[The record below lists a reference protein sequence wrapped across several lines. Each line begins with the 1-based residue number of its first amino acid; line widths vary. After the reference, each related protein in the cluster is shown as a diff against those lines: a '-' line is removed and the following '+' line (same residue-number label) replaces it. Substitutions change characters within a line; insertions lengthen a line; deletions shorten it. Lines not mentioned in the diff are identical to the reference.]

1 MITVRDFRYTDYKLV
16 QELIPEFKKRRLNYD
31 IDYINI
37 EKMLRCL
44 MFFNNEKLAMISGI
58 DDISEF
64 VPNTFRILT
73 KAITT
78 KHRPK
83 CWGEYFE
90 ERLFSN
96 VMAGISIEYCHEI
109 NDSKDIVITTNYN
122 SRIDLSVKKSKRQ
135 WLIPRNVV
143 DINDKKQTVWE
154 IDIMKCKKMT
164 DKWIKKLS
172 VMKSNLN
179 TL

>member
-58 DDISEF
+58 DDISEI

-73 KAITT
+73 KEITT
-78 KHRPK
+78 KHR
-83 CWGEYFE
+83 
-90 ERLFSN
+90 
-96 VMAGISIEYCHEI
+96 
-109 NDSKDIVITTNYN
+109 T
-122 SRIDLSVKKSKRQ
+122 
-135 WLIPRNVV
+135 
-143 DINDKKQTVWE
+143 
-154 IDIMKCKKMT
+154 
-164 DKWIKKLS
+164 IKVLCIGTS
-172 VMKSNLN
+172 
-179 TL
+179 